1 VLGFCT
7 KTSNGPTD
15 LPTGNFCNSQNIK
28 GLPLFSDYLLL
39 LNSVMDDYD
48 DGNDED
54 NNNNNNN
61 KSLDLQ
67 SSYYL
72 FTNSA

>member
-1 VLGFCT
+1 
-7 KTSNGPTD
+7 
-15 LPTGNFCNSQNIK
+15 
-28 GLPLFSDYLLL
+28 
-39 LNSVMDDYD
+39 MDDYD
-48 DGNDED
+48 DGDDED
-54 NNNNNNN
+54 NNNNNNNNN

>member
-1 VLGFCT
+1 
-7 KTSNGPTD
+7 
-15 LPTGNFCNSQNIK
+15 
-28 GLPLFSDYLLL
+28 
-39 LNSVMDDYD
+39 MDDYD